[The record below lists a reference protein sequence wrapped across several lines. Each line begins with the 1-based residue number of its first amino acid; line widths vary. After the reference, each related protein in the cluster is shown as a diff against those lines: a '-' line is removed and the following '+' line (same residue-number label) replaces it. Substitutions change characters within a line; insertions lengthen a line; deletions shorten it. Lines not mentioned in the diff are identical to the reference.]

1 MIMRHQF
8 TNRLSFFQ
16 PQISGGFDD
25 ELHPPMF
32 FVAIQREQAPP
43 VCFGRSRLER
53 MRVIAVQP
61 RNLDPNTFND
71 EAVEPAFEVLPRL
84 SALPHHRT
92 LQPRLVNGEILRGEN
107 DEFYER
113 IGNRIRRLRNLASG
127 PGGEILDVAAAVKPV
142 QPQRTSTVETQEPA
156 LDNTA
161 QDAQPQASAPPAVT
175 FRKLLPDPGQ
185 WCIVPFGA
193 FKQMLA
199 PQLAHAE
206 RLRDVHRLPCHTQV
220 FEVTAQQHIEQ
231 LAGAIFGEGAP
242 GRLLRL
248 TVSAAVQLQL
258 APVLP
263 PPRILGSG
271 PRAPGML
278 SPGDRVFHLQVASD
292 PTVEEAEPQNAQGNI
307 QPSPVRTLKTSIPE
321 RFAKPWEFQ
330 CSREE
335 ALYDLSCASTFLGSL
350 GARLRRLL
358 RCFAFQRELR
368 KWQILLSGKTA
379 DEQLWSV
386 RPPHGGLTH
395 RFVHAWAQSAL
406 ELAGYDRRN
415 MLTEWRIFWRR
426 KGV

>member
-1 MIMRHQF
+1 
-8 TNRLSFFQ
+8 
-16 PQISGGFDD
+16 
-25 ELHPPMF
+25 MF
-32 FVAIQREQAPP
+32 FVAIQREQSPP

-61 RNLDPNTFND
+61 RDLDPNTFND

-142 QPQRTSTVETQEPA
+142 QPQRARTVETPQPTPENAP
-156 LDNTA
+156 
-161 QDAQPQASAPPAVT
+161 QDAQPQASAPPDGA

-231 LAGAIFGEGAP
+231 LAGAIFGEGTP

-278 SPGDRVFHLQVASD
+278 SPGDRVFYLQIASD
-292 PTVEEAEPQNAQGNI
+292 PTIEEAEPQQAPENI
-307 QPSPVRTLKTSIPE
+307 QPSPAQALKTRIPE
-321 RFAKPWEFQ
+321 RFLKPWEFHF
-330 CSREE
+330 SREE
-335 ALYDLSCASTFLGSL
+335 ALYDLSCASTFPGCLSGK
-350 GARLRRLL
+350 LRRLVH
-358 RCFAFQRELR
+358 CVAFRSELR
-368 KWQILLSGKTA
+368 RWQVLLSGKSI

-395 RFVHAWAQSAL
+395 PFVQSWAKNAI
-406 ELAGYDRRN
+406 ELGGYDPRN
-415 MLTEWRIFWRR
+415 VFTEWQVFWRR

>member
-1 MIMRHQF
+1 MRKMIMRNQF
-8 TNRLSFFQ
+8 TNRVSFFQ
-16 PQISGGFDD
+16 PEISGGFDGG
-25 ELHPPMF
+25 LHPPMF

-43 VCFGRSRLER
+43 VCFGRSKLER
-53 MRVIAVQP
+53 MRVIVVEP
-61 RNLDPNTFND
+61 RDLDSNTFND

-84 SALPHHRT
+84 PALPHHRT
-92 LQPRLVNGEILRGEN
+92 LQSRLVNGEILRGEN
-107 DEFYER
+107 DELYER

-127 PGGEILDVAAAVKPV
+127 PGGEILDVATAVKPV
-142 QPQRTSTVETQEPA
+142 QPQRARTVETPQPA
-156 LDNTA
+156 TENTP
-161 QDAQPQASAPPAVT
+161 QNAQPPAGA

-185 WCIVPFGA
+185 WFIVPFGA

-206 RLRDVHRLPCHTQV
+206 RLRDAHRLPCHTQV
-220 FEVTAQQHIEQ
+220 FEVTEAQHVEQ
-231 LAGAIFGEGAP
+231 LAGEIFGEGAP
-242 GRLLRL
+242 GRLLPL
-248 TVSAAVQLQL
+248 TASAAVQLQL

-263 PPRILGSG
+263 LPSRIPRSG
-271 PRAPGML
+271 PRAPGVL
-278 SPGDRVFHLQVASD
+278 LPGDRVFHLQIASD
-292 PTVEEAEPQNAQGNI
+292 PTAEETELQPAPENI
-307 QPSPVRTLKTSIPE
+307 QPSSAQALKTSIPE

-330 CSREE
+330 VSREE

-350 GARLRRLL
+350 GTRLRRLL
-358 RCFAFQRELR
+358 RWFAFQRELR

-379 DEQLWSV
+379 DEQLWTV

-406 ELAGYDRRN
+406 QLAGYDPRN